1 MNQRLAVAA
10 FALIV
15 TACGPVEQAPPY
27 DEGLPGDARVPG
39 SLPTNRLLAPTAYA
53 GFAPR
58 TRELTAEPP
67 VEEPPVEEPPVEEPP
82 VEEPPVEEPPVEE
95 GPEVAP
101 PSADCAFVRV
111 TGTGGVTLNVR
122 PDPSTAGA
130 PVASLDPGEVVAV
143 VGVVNDGQDVNGN
156 TTWFAI
162 DAGFISSAF
171 AQCHDPDAYV
181 PGFFLPLACGTST
194 TITQGNNS
202 SFSHTGHSR
211 YAFDF
216 SLPRGTPLMAIDDG
230 IVAFADGSTRPGD
243 SCWSGGDSSCIS
255 EANYI
260 VVEHPDGTQSMYAH
274 LNEPSL
280 SVGDVVL
287 RGEQVGLS
295 GGTGWSTGPH
305 AHVARIGGCGT
316 AWCDSIPLS
325 FEDVDGDGVPV
336 TGETVTSNN
345 CP

>member
-1 MNQRLAVAA
+1 MNQR
-10 FALIV
+10 ALPIGFV
-15 TACGPVEQAPPY
+15 VLIASMSCGPVEQAPPY

-39 SLPTNRLLAPTAYA
+39 SLIDIAPITPASIYDV
-53 GFAPR
+53 PR
-58 TRELTAEPP
+58 HGADPAEVEEPP
-67 VEEPPVEEPPVEEPP
+67 LEEPPVEEPTGPVVEPP
-82 VEEPPVEEPPVEE
+82 T
-95 GPEVAP
+95 
-101 PSADCAFVRV
+101 ADCAHVRV

-130 PVASLDPGEVVAV
+130 PVGSLSPGEVVQV
-143 VGVVNDGQDVNGN
+143 VGVVGDGQDVNGT
-156 TTWFAI
+156 TTWFQI
-162 DAGFISSAF
+162 DDGFISAAF

-202 SFSHTGHSR
+202 SFSHNGHSR

-216 SLPRGTPLMAIDDG
+216 SLPRGTPLVAIDDG

-243 SCWSGGDSSCIS
+243 PCWSGGGSSCIG

-260 VVEHPDGTQSMYAH
+260 VVEHPDGSQSMYAH

-305 AHVARIGGCGT
+305 AHVARISGCGT

-325 FEDVDGDGVPV
+325 FQDVDGDGVPV